1 MAGFILVVAAGGLTL
16 YGFWSS
22 LTGTDDEEERDVGE
36 ELEEAKAAV
45 EGIVLQSVEFPL
57 RAEATGHLAPWRR
70 ADISVQAGGII
81 LARPVEEGQQVRKG
95 DLLLQLDDRPQQIQ
109 LRESK
114 AALLAA
120 KVEYAEK
127 VSGSRSLA
135 EGDTTELAAA
145 RVQLQRAVA
154 DFDQGML
161 TQAEL
166 QQARR
171 EFDIMNVLSGSQ
183 RDEVHAVTT
192 NLAQS
197 EQQVESA
204 ELELSRTRLIA
215 PFSGRVANL
224 LVEAG
229 QNVGAGTQVLTLLE
243 DDRMKVSVDV
253 LEADLVHIVVGVSA
267 NVVVPNFSD
276 EVFLG
281 RVFSI
286 NPEITMDGGF
296 GRVTVALSNP
306 EGRLISGMHANVAL
320 ETERLQDRL
329 VVPVAAV
336 LPRQGRE
343 LVFKTVQGRSYWT
356 YVNVGARSGNFA
368 EIIGAGGTNIVE
380 HGDTILVAG
389 HDALPHDVPVE
400 VTRVRELDL
409 Q

>member
-1 MAGFILVVAAGGLTL
+1 MAGFILVVAAGGLAL

-22 LTGTDDEEERDVGE
+22 LTGTDNEAERELGE

-45 EGIVLQSVEFPL
+45 EGIILQSVEFPL

-70 ADISVQAGGII
+70 ADISVQAGGIV

-95 DLLLQLDDRPQQIQ
+95 DLMLQLDDRSQQIQ

-114 AALLAA
+114 AALLKAQ
-120 KVEYAEK
+120 VDYAEK

-135 EGDTTELAAA
+135 EGDTTGLAAA
-145 RVQLQRAVA
+145 RVKLQRAVA

-166 QQARR
+166 QRARR
-171 EFDIMNVLSGSQ
+171 EFDIMSVLSGSQ
-183 RDEVHAVTT
+183 RDEVQAVIS

-197 EQQVESA
+197 EQQVASA

-224 LVEAG
+224 MVEAG

-286 NPEITMDGGF
+286 NPEIEPSGGF

-306 EGRLISGMHANVAL
+306 EGQLISGMHAKVAL

-329 VVPVAAV
+329 VVPTAAV

-380 HGDTILVAG
+380 PGDTILVAG

-400 VTRVRELDL
+400 VTRVRELGL